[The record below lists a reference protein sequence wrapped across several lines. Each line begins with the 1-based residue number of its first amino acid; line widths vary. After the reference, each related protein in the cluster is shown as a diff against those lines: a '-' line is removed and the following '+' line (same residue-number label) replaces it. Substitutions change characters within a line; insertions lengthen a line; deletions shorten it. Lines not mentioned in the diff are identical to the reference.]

1 MKIKKQYMEFLT
13 IFLSS
18 LLGLLIPAGL
28 VVDRTA
34 ENFIRSHLAGVKQ
47 LQVRVDNAPTY
58 QLLQGKVQRMRI
70 AGRSLRLKQQNIRIA
85 ALELETDA
93 IEFEPSSFRQ
103 KRPRLKRPLQAGVR
117 LVIYQEDI
125 NKFLQSPEFLEQ
137 WRKFNL
143 EDSFLSYNFLNP
155 KVKILANNQLN
166 FQVELQEKNQSKPL
180 LIQVESGLK
189 VIAGRRFQLVDPVV
203 LVNGEKFP
211 PQLVNNVVDNINQ
224 RLDLGIWEG
233 DGLQVRILKLK
244 TKPAKLEMAAFL
256 KIEPSSKFL
265 ETHRL

>member
-1 MKIKKQYMEFLT
+1 MEFLT

-18 LLGLLIPAGL
+18 LLGLLIPVGL

-47 LQVRVDNAPTY
+47 LQVRVDTAPTY
-58 QLLQGKVQRMRI
+58 QLLQGKVQRVRI
-70 AGRSLRLKQQNIRIA
+70 AGRSLRLKQQDIRIA

-93 IEFEPSSFRQ
+93 IEFDPSSFRQ

-117 LVIYQEDI
+117 LVVNQEDI
-125 NKFLQSPEFLEQ
+125 NKFLQSPEFLER

-143 EDSFLSYNFLNP
+143 EDSSLSSSSLTYNFLNP

-180 LIQVESGLK
+180 LIQVESGVK
-189 VIAGRRFQLVDPVV
+189 VIAGRRFQLVHPVV

-211 PQLVNNVVDNINQ
+211 PQLVNSVVDNINQ

-233 DGLQVRILKLK
+233 DGLQVRILKLN

-265 ETHRL
+265 ETRRL